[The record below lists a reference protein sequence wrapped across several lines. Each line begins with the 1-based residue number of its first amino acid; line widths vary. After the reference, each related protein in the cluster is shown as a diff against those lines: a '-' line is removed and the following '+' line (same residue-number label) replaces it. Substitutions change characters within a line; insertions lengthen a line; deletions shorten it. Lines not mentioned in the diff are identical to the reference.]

1 MALSRLDNLYR
12 QMILEHADHPHHHG
26 VLENSDHQLE
36 LRNPTCGDAEDGR
49 RQGFRY
55 CIFR

>member
-36 LRNPTCGDAEDGR
+36 LRNPTCGDVLILQLKMEDGKV
-49 RQGFRY
+49 
-55 CIFR
+55 

>member
-26 VLENSDHQLE
+26 VLENS
-36 LRNPTCGDAEDGR
+36 EDGR

>member
-36 LRNPTCGDAEDGR
+36 LPNPTLET
-49 RQGFRY
+49 F
-55 CIFR
+55 